1 MKAEKPL
8 NGDKEGGEG
17 GTVKEVPRTRMV
29 TAEVMVLFLEIQQ
42 YQEYLNVALDKI
54 VSNYNLLGK

>member
-8 NGDKEGGEG
+8 NGDKEGGGEG

-29 TAEVMVLFLEIQQ
+29 TAEVMVLFLEIQ
-42 YQEYLNVALDKI
+42 
-54 VSNYNLLGK
+54 

>member
-29 TAEVMVLFLEIQQ
+29 TAEVMVLFLEIQ
-42 YQEYLNVALDKI
+42 
-54 VSNYNLLGK
+54 